1 MAVNLVQGINGK
13 DVVLMT
19 VVMGNRVEKPCVS
32 FKLMLILL
40 WKILGQGSQDCVVV
54 AGSAPD
60 QIRMS
65 RWDPI

>member
-54 AGSAPD
+54 AG
-60 QIRMS
+60 
-65 RWDPI
+65 